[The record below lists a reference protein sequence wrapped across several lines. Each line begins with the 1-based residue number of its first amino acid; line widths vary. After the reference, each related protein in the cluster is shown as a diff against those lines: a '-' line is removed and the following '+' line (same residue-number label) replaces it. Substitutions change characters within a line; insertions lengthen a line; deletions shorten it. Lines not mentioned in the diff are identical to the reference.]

1 MLGGVKTRDVKPA
14 LSPVFTSKLM
24 DVSDMQGV
32 TLCST
37 NISSPQ
43 LRRKRRGGSIT
54 ASCYIKVGMIV

>member
-43 LRRKRRGGSIT
+43 LWGKRSGEALVLVAISKWG
-54 ASCYIKVGMIV
+54 